1 MMWLVELDKVSD
13 VMFDRAKVNV
23 AEPLRQ
29 TLRDRS
35 HKVFAVGKT
44 DDPFL
49 ILGAMPLT
57 MLSTTAVVWAMFLR
71 DTELSFS
78 DIREGAR
85 LLRKF
90 DAMHEYKLLADIGPQ
105 DEVGAK
111 FARFCG
117 FVPTEISDNFD
128 VYEQVTQWQ

>member
-13 VMFDRAKVNV
+13 AMFDRAKAEVD
-23 AEPLRQ
+23 EPLRT

-35 HKVFAVGKT
+35 HKVFAIGKT

-49 ILGAMPLT
+49 IVGVMPLT
-57 MLSTTAVVWAMFLR
+57 MLSTTAVAWAMFLE
-71 DTELSFS
+71 DTTLTFS

-90 DAMHEYKLLADIGPQ
+90 DAMHEYELLADIGPQ
-105 DEVGAK
+105 DEIGAK

-117 FVPTEISDNFD
+117 FVPTGISETFD
-128 VYEQVTQWQ
+128 VYKQVI

>member
-1 MMWLVELDKVSD
+1 MWLVELDKVSD
-13 VMFDRAKVNV
+13 EMFERAKAEVD
-23 AEPLRQ
+23 EPLRQ

-49 ILGAMPLT
+49 ILGVMPLT
-57 MLSTTAVVWAMFLR
+57 MLSTTAVAWAMFLR
-71 DTELSFS
+71 GTDLSFG
-78 DIREGAR
+78 DIRDGAR

-90 DAMHEYKLLADIGPQ
+90 DAMHEYSLLADIGPQ

-117 FVPTEISDNFD
+117 FVPTGISETFD
-128 VYEQVTQWQ
+128 VYEQVI